1 MMLKSVSLGVT
12 DAVTIGTRSI
22 TIMVV
27 QRNIGMSIVI
37 VARARWNSKIH
48 TKVYVQIGNQLM
60 MLKSVSLGVTDAV
73 TIGTR
78 CITTMA
84 VQRNIGMSIVIVAR
98 ARWNSKIHAK
108 EYVQIGNQLMML
120 KSVSL
125 GVTDAVTIGTR
136 SITIMVVQ
144 RNIGIIIVI
153 VARARWN
160 SKIHAKVYVQIG
172 IQLMML
178 VSVSLGVTHA

>member
-84 VQRNIGMSIVIVAR
+84 VQRNIGISIVIVAR
-98 ARWNSKIHAK
+98 ALWNSKIHAK

-136 SITIMVVQ
+136 C
-144 RNIGIIIVI
+144 
-153 VARARWN
+153 
-160 SKIHAKVYVQIG
+160 
-172 IQLMML
+172 
-178 VSVSLGVTHA
+178 